1 MRLLDPDTSGPG
13 PPTYC
18 CCHYE
23 ELPHRGHAMRF
34 ARIVDSWEAV
44 GATRSRLQK
53 VAVLADT
60 LVSLAGHSPDVLA
73 AGTAMLTGSPR
84 QGRLG
89 IGWATLRDIAVDPV
103 DDAHA
108 TLTVVDVDAAFEE
121 LARMSGPG
129 SVAARHDL
137 LTALW
142 ARATGAEQALLRGL
156 VLGELRQGALEGVV
170 TAAVSRAAEVDDD
183 DVRRAAMLTGD
194 LTEAA
199 VVAMEQGEDAL
210 RAVCLEVGRAVQPML
225 ASSAPDVPTALATT
239 GPARID
245 TKLDGM
251 RIQVH
256 RDGGDIR
263 VFTRSLRVVTAD
275 LPEVVAAV
283 AAMDVAAVVLDG
295 EALARHEDG
304 TPLPF
309 QDSMAGSGV
318 LHPHFFDILHL
329 DGTDLLD
336 DPLSTRLERLERV
349 VGPHAVGGIVTEDPE
364 VATAHLRTALAA
376 GNEGVVLKAL
386 NSTWQAGRRGSEW
399 VKVKV
404 AHTLDLVVLAAEWG
418 SGRRRGR
425 LSNLHLGAV
434 DADTG
439 EAVMLGKTFK
449 GLTDELL
456 AWQTE
461 ALLDLEVAREDHVVH
476 VRPELVVEIAFDGV
490 QASRRYP
497 GGVTLRFARVKRY
510 RDDKAPGEADTLQA
524 VQAIHRGE
532 RTPEV

>member
-1 MRLLDPDTSGPG
+1 M
-13 PPTYC
+13 
-18 CCHYE
+18 E
-23 ELPHRGHAMRF
+23 F
-34 ARIVDSWEAV
+34 ALIAATWEAV

-53 VAVLADT
+53 VTVLADT
-60 LVSLAGHSPDVLA
+60 LADLAAHSPDVLA

-89 IGWATLRDIAVDPV
+89 IGWATLRDLAVDPV
-103 DDAHA
+103 PDDAA
-108 TLTVVDVDAAFEE
+108 SLTVAEVDAAFDE
-121 LARMSGPG
+121 LAATSGPG
-129 SVAARHDL
+129 SVAARLDL

-142 ARATGAEQALLRGL
+142 SRATTPEQALLRGL
-156 VLGELRQGALEGVV
+156 ILHELRQGALEGVV
-170 TAAVSRAAEVDDD
+170 TAAVAKAAEVDEGL
-183 DVRRAAMLTGD
+183 VRRAAMLAGD
-194 LTEAA
+194 LTAAA
-199 VVAMEQGEDAL
+199 VLAMEHGEGAL
-210 RAVCLEVGRAVQPML
+210 AGVGLQVGRAVQPML
-225 ASSAPDVPTALATT
+225 ASSAPDVATALATT
-239 GPARID
+239 GPARVD

-256 RDGGDIR
+256 RDGDDIR
-263 VFTRSLRVVTAD
+263 VFTRSLRDVTAD

-283 AAMDVAAVVLDG
+283 ASMDVATVVLDG
-295 EALARHEDG
+295 EALARREDG
-304 TPLPF
+304 TPSPF

-329 DGTDLLD
+329 DGNDLLD
-336 DPLSTRLERLERV
+336 DPLSSRLERLGHV
-349 VGPHAVGGIVTEDPE
+349 VGAHAVGGIATDDPE
-364 VATAHLRTALAA
+364 VATAHLRASLAA
-376 GNEGVVLKAL
+376 GNEGVVVKAL
-386 NSTWQAGRRGSEW
+386 DSTWQAGRRGSEW

-418 SGRRRGR
+418 SGRRRGW

-439 EAVMLGKTFK
+439 EPVMLGKTFK
-449 GLTDELL
+449 GLTDDLL

-461 ALLDLEVAREDHVVH
+461 ALLDLEVRREDHVVH

-510 RDDKAPGEADTLQA
+510 RDDKSPGEADTLQA
-524 VQAIHRGE
+524 VRAIHRGQ